1 MDEPVRAVVFDV
13 GETLMDDTTFW
24 KSWADWLG
32 VPHHTLA
39 LLVGLVTAHSRDNAD
54 ALRILKPGFDIVAE
68 RAAREAAGQGESITE
83 ADLYPDVRPA
93 LAALRESGLWV
104 GIAGN
109 QTVRAGELL
118 RALDLPADAIAT
130 SGDWGVAKPSREFF
144 ERVCDWAGFPAAQIA
159 YCGDHMEND
168 VLAAREAGLRPAHL
182 RRGGWGYFQA
192 DDPRL
197 LAAAAWRVN
206 SLFDLVPALAKRQ

>member
-39 LLVGLVTAHSRDNAD
+39 LLVGLVTAHGRDNAD
-54 ALRILKPGFDIVAE
+54 ALKIIKPGFDIVAE
-68 RAAREAAGQGESITE
+68 RAAREADGQGESITE

-93 LAALRESGLWV
+93 LTALRESGLWV

-109 QTVRAGELL
+109 QTERAGELL

-130 SGDWGVAKPSREFF
+130 SGEWGVAKPSLEFF
-144 ERVCDWAGFPAAQIA
+144 ERVCAWSGFAAAQIV

-168 VLAAREAGLRPAHL
+168 VLAARDAGLRPAHL
-182 RRGGWGYFQA
+182 RRGGWGYFLA
-192 DDPRL
+192 EDPGL
-197 LAAAAWRVN
+197 LTAAEWRVN
-206 SLFDLVPALAKRQ
+206 SLVDLVSVLTQRE